1 MKIFAPNFYKW
12 QQKGSRIAW
21 FDRIAK
27 EKDVP
32 LHAASGWSYLSEDQ
46 YNSMF
51 SIYISKLMLKRPSLV
66 NLPIYFTMFNV
77 RSFIFKWVF
86 FLILG
91 MVDDFL
97 KDIKIGG
104 RDSIFEL
111 GCGTGAALKRLR
123 SIYGSNLKVA

>member
-1 MKIFAPNFYKW
+1 
-12 QQKGSRIAW
+12 
-21 FDRIAK
+21 
-27 EKDVP
+27 
-32 LHAASGWSYLSEDQ
+32 
-46 YNSMF
+46 
-51 SIYISKLMLKRPSLV
+51 MLKRPSLV
-66 NLPIYFTMFNV
+66 YLPIDFTMFNAHF
-77 RSFIFKWVF
+77 SFLSVFF

-123 SIYGSNLKVA
+123 SIYGSNLKVV